1 MSRTGFFIRPDW
13 PHGSVFVCRLRGCGF
28 ESHRS
33 NLRYLLLLFLFVIAY
48 FERFFPKLNLVQH
61 EDEVYD
67 EEFVN
72 ELKVR
77 NPNMEILV
85 ITVLVK
91 LGLFRVIQK

>member
-1 MSRTGFFIRPDW
+1 MVRCLFADYE
-13 PHGSVFVCRLRGCGF
+13 VGF

-33 NLRYLLLLFLFVIAY
+33 NLRYLLLLFPFVIAY

>member
-1 MSRTGFFIRPDW
+1 M
-13 PHGSVFVCRLRGCGF
+13 FVCRLRGCGF

-33 NLRYLLLLFLFVIAY
+33 NLRYLLLLFYYYYFPIAY

-72 ELKVR
+72 ELKVH

-91 LGLFRVIQK
+91 LGPFRVIQ